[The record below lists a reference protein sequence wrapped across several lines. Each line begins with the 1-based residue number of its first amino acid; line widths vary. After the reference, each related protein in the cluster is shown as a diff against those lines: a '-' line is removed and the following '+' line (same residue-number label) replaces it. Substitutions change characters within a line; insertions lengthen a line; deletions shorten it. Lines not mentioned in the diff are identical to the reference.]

1 MKIIARGAEA
11 VLYKENNSL
20 IKERIKK
27 SYRIPEI
34 DIPLRKIRTRREAK
48 ILEKLSFSPKL
59 IKLDEKNFKIEM
71 EYIESKTLNDSIDKI
86 KGKEKL
92 FILLGNQIEQMHNLN
107 IIHGD
112 LTTSNML
119 LKENKLFFIDFGLS
133 FISDKIEDKAV
144 DLHLL
149 KQCLSSKHYQYPS
162 LFEYV
167 LKGYKNKDVIERLK
181 KVEARGRYKNKN
193 GT

>member
-1 MKIIARGAEA
+1 MIIARGAEA
-11 VLYKENNSL
+11 ILYKQGNSL
-20 IKERIKK
+20 VKERIKK
-27 SYRIPEI
+27 SYRIGEI
-34 DIPLRKIRTRREAK
+34 DLPLRKQRTRKEAK

-71 EYIESKTLNDSIDKI
+71 EFIEGKTLNDSINEIKDKQKI
-86 KGKEKL
+86 
-92 FILLGNQIEQMHNLN
+92 FTLLGKQIEQMHNQN

-149 KQCLSSKHYQYPS
+149 KQCLNSKHYQYS
-162 LFEYV
+162 ELFNYV
-167 LKGYKNKDVIERLK
+167 LNGYSNHEVLARLK
-181 KVEARGRYKNKN
+181 KVQARGRYKNKN
-193 GT
+193 GA

>member
-71 EYIESKTLNDSIDKI
+71 EYIEGKTLNDSIDKL
-86 KGKEKL
+86 KDREKL

-149 KQCLSSKHYQYPS
+149 KQCL
-162 LFEYV
+162 
-167 LKGYKNKDVIERLK
+167 
-181 KVEARGRYKNKN
+181 
-193 GT
+193 

>member
-1 MKIIARGAEA
+1 MIIARGAEA
-11 VLYKENNSL
+11 ILYKQGNSL
-20 IKERIKK
+20 VKERIKK
-27 SYRIPEI
+27 SYRIGEI
-34 DIPLRKIRTRREAK
+34 DLPLRKQRTRKEAK

-71 EYIESKTLNDSIDKI
+71 EFIEGKTLNDSINKI
-86 KGKEKL
+86 KDKQKI
-92 FILLGNQIEQMHNLN
+92 FTLLGKQIEQMHNRN

-149 KQCLSSKHYQYPS
+149 KQCLNSKHYKYS
-162 LFEYV
+162 ELFNYV
-167 LKGYKNKDVIERLK
+167 LQGYKNQEVIKRLK
-181 KVEARGRYKNKN
+181 KVESRGRYKNKN
-193 GT
+193 GA